1 MNNYARSCWL
11 GNGIVTEEE
20 KENKEEKNKK
30 VTRRS
35 NSFGQRKTPLTYKTM
50 YIVLDSSRRAG

>member
-1 MNNYARSCWL
+1 MNNHAKSCWL
-11 GNGIVTEEE
+11 EWDNHRKR

-35 NSFGQRKTPLTYKTM
+35 NSFGQRKTPLTYKAM
-50 YIVLDSSRRAG
+50 YIVLGSSRRAG

>member
-20 KENKEEKNKK
+20 KENKEEKKQE
-30 VTRRS
+30 S
-35 NSFGQRKTPLTYKTM
+35 YKEKQ
-50 YIVLDSSRRAG
+50 